1 MENVILMMN
10 YYFLKVMNKKD
21 LKIEITRGSGPGGQ
35 HRNKVETCVTVTHIP
50 TGFSERC
57 QDTRSKI
64 QNQKIAIERL
74 EKRIRQKE
82 IDDKNK
88 AQNDIRRE
96 KILNTKRIRTYNFIT
111 KKVIDHRTKKMADLE
126 KVMNG
131 ELDLLK

>member
-1 MENVILMMN
+1 
-10 YYFLKVMNKKD
+10 MNKKD

-57 QDTRSKI
+57 QDTRSK
-64 QNQKIAIERL
+64 NRNLKIAIDRL
-74 EKRIRQKE
+74 EKKIIQNKIDEKNEKQNEIRK
-82 IDDKNK
+82 
-88 AQNDIRRE
+88 E
-96 KILNTKRIRTYNFIT
+96 KIQNPKRIRTYNFIT

-131 ELDLLK
+131 EIDLLK